1 MHTRQ
6 GDSVDSQAQ
15 QTAGRHGSQQTH
27 LGDVRV
33 NVLGAQLPLTLG
45 VEQAARIV
53 GVGRSS
59 MYAAIKRGDIQ
70 TIGLNGRTAVLTVPL
85 LQRMGLPMDAAGHLE
100 PRSSATD

>member
-1 MHTRQ
+1 MPSRVAVGGH
-6 GDSVDSQAQ
+6 SAVAEDSQAQ
-15 QTAGRHGSQQTH
+15 QTAGLHGSRQTH
-27 LGDVRV
+27 LGDFRV

-70 TIGLNGRTAVLTVPL
+70 PLGSVGGLSGGQVV
-85 LQRMGLPMDAAGHLE
+85 GV
-100 PRSSATD
+100 SSTW

>member
-1 MHTRQ
+1 M
-6 GDSVDSQAQ
+6 
-15 QTAGRHGSQQTH
+15 
-27 LGDVRV
+27 
-33 NVLGAQLPLTLG
+33 LGAQLPLTLG

-100 PRSSATD
+100 PRSTATD